1 MIVAFVASLNLC
13 RIFDKRDQLF
23 LDRK

>member
-1 MIVAFVASLNLC
+1 MIVAFVAFLNLC

-23 LDRK
+23 LDCK